1 MQSSMKRAVK
11 AVVFLSL
18 LAVSTVAW
26 YSGGPLGLENRMVR
40 LANHPEARTAFQDP
54 ESGRSDAMVTLISF
68 AVLTPVA
75 AAIAATI
82 VIFAI
87 KAFETVLAVV
97 RLPAWLSAPIVIAAV
112 VAGIYATT
120 ELWVPNSLYAAG
132 MVSRAYLVYSYG
144 AVPIFH

>member
-1 MQSSMKRAVK
+1 MKRPVK
-11 AVVFLSL
+11 AVAFLGL
-18 LAVSTVAW
+18 LALSTLAW
-26 YSGGPLGLENRMVR
+26 YSGGPTGVEDRIVT

-54 ESGRSDAMVTLISF
+54 ESGRSDAMVTLVSF
-68 AVLTPVA
+68 AVLTPLA
-75 AAIAATI
+75 AGVAATI

-112 VAGIYATT
+112 VTGVYATT
-120 ELWVPNSLYAAG
+120 ELWMPNSLYAAG

-144 AVPIFH
+144 AVPVFH